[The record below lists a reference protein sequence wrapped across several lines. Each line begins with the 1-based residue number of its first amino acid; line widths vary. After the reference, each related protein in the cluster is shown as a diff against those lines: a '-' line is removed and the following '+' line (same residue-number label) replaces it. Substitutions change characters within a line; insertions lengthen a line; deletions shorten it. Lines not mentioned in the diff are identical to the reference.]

1 MLISE
6 LSCASP
12 PVRRSRGTRGEGAAT
27 ERRGVCFFFIFH
39 FSLFLFSFFH
49 DLFLFFNMYIYNYI
63 CTNIYKVCIHAYRKF
78 VYVIF
83 FCFCLVYF
91 PVFKYICV
99 YTKFFVRNVYV

>member
-6 LSCASP
+6 LSCTSP
-12 PVRRSRGTRGEGAAT
+12 PVRRSRGARGEGAAT
-27 ERRGVCFFFIFH
+27 ERRGVCFFFH
-39 FSLFLFSFFH
+39 FSFFIFLYFFISFFH

-83 FCFCLVYF
+83 FLV
-91 PVFKYICV
+91 
-99 YTKFFVRNVYV
+99 FV